1 MANAMANANANAN
14 ANENEKYKTQFERE
28 PIKCLQFIL
37 DTDLLCATH
46 VYGMFACVCVC
57 VWLKELFGTHL
68 RPGAARDEV
77 IQRCCS

>member
-1 MANAMANANANAN
+1 MRMANAMANANANVN

-46 VYGMFACVCVC
+46 VYVMYACMCVCVFVC
-57 VWLKELFGTHL
+57 GLRNSLGLTFGQVLLATK
-68 RPGAARDEV
+68 
-77 IQRCCS
+77 

>member
-1 MANAMANANANAN
+1 MANAMANANANVN

-46 VYGMFACVCVC
+46 VCGMFACVFVC
-57 VWLKELFGTHL
+57 GLRNSLGLTFGQVLLATK
-68 RPGAARDEV
+68 
-77 IQRCCS
+77 